1 MEIGSIRRS
10 RGAHLIIYLGVV
22 ATAIM
27 ILFPPFSTLSGREFA
42 FLLTGPEWLR
52 GVDAVGADLGIA
64 ARIDWIAL
72 VGQLAVVWLVVAG
85 GVWFVVGTA
94 DDLRIPAPA
103 FIAAVLSIVLV
114 MPAGAQVNQQE
125 TSQEASP
132 DGVSQD
138 RVSPDVPVSMQGGR
152 YGVGFASTWP
162 AYGLSGTF
170 QLNEAMTAEAIVGAF
185 GTISNFGGR
194 LWYRFNLNP
203 SYDLYGFGGVGLLR
217 YGYREFV
224 SFSETRRATENVLG
238 LSGGIGLETG
248 LQALFG
254 DQNLPPLFFNWEVGL
269 SYADF
274 EHYNFS
280 SFMLGGGVRY
290 RFGQW

>member
-10 RGAHLIIYLGVV
+10 RGAHFIIYLGVV

-27 ILFPPFSTLSGREFA
+27 ILFPPFTTLSGREFA

-52 GVDAVGADLGIA
+52 GVNAIGTDLGIG
-64 ARIDWIAL
+64 ARLDWIAL
-72 VGQLAVVWLVVAG
+72 VGQLAVVWLLVAG
-85 GVWFVVGTA
+85 GVWFVGGTA
-94 DDLRIPAPA
+94 SDSRIPAPA
-103 FIAAVLSIVLV
+103 FIAVALSVMLV
-114 MPAGAQVNQQE
+114 MPASAQV
-125 TSQEASP
+125 TPQEA
-132 DGVSQD
+132 SQD
-138 RVSPDVPVSMQGGR
+138 RVAPDVPISMQGGR

-162 AYGLSGTF
+162 AYGLSGTY
-170 QLNEAMTAEAIVGAF
+170 QLNEAMTAEAILGAF

-203 SYDLYGFGGVGLLR
+203 NYDLYGFGGAGILR
-217 YGYREFV
+217 YGYTQFV
-224 SFSETRRATENVLG
+224 SFSETRKSTENVLG
-238 LSGGIGLETG
+238 LSAGLGLETG

-274 EHYNFS
+274 EYYNFS
-280 SFMLGGGVRY
+280 SFMFGGGVRY